1 MTKQNSLEVKKY
13 ITGLCSLSSG
23 AANCAAEML
32 IFFLSERRLYKY
44 KPIVTVRLNY
54 ANIHRIFGHLKS
66 IDKNSVQ
73 SSTRYLKYADWCVE
87 RDVCRLFITRRA
99 VVDPHNG
106 EAKRRRKKRTKL
118 RVESTRRIKFW
129 DAWSRAIRESKVGII
144 KYSHIDVDFRNVANF
159 FYWEVLITRSFVFY
173 GL

>member
-1 MTKQNSLEVKKY
+1 
-13 ITGLCSLSSG
+13 
-23 AANCAAEML
+23 ML

-159 FYWEVLITRSFVFY
+159 FIGKCWLLVLSSSMDCNKDQNVA
-173 GL
+173 